1 MSLSAFY
8 QRYYSVKELDLLHAE
23 VDDKEVDD
31 KDELEAISA
40 STPAERT
47 RPRS

>member
-1 MSLSAFY
+1 
-8 QRYYSVKELDLLHAE
+8 

-47 RPRS
+47 RPRSWPRRMLNY